1 MQLPLIEIIMSSIKR
16 KSQNGTILENQ
27 NGLKSLRNDIGF
39 LEDRLSF
46 LISKEEYERAARVHG
61 WLNELK
67 EKYEL
72 QCRED

>member
-1 MQLPLIEIIMSSIKR
+1 
-16 KSQNGTILENQ
+16 
-27 NGLKSLRNDIGF
+27 
-39 LEDRLSF
+39 LEDRLSI

-72 QCRED
+72 QRRED